1 MNHTTQQFGTLYLD
15 AEPQLIAQK
24 PSAIED
30 IPVYNGEAT
39 ISIGNSY
46 RGNIIT
52 WIQPNGMDILI
63 ADRILLTKVSWDD
76 LNKQGFVDGKEIYI
90 DGMCFRCRLLNVGN
104 IPDISNEWDDILD
117 IASEDDGLW
126 HWKGMYF
133 WGQEASMYGASLR
146 AIRGYRSARH
156 WSSGS
161 AIDQSGIV
169 GFRPALEPLGPENPL
184 SGKEVVLEGQRFR
197 TCIHSRGCRRGEG
210 LFRQARRIF
219 AGILCGLQENS
230 TRHGG
235 KRPGQTAFEV
245 VNTGS

>member
-184 SGKEVVLEGQRFR
+184 SGKEVVLEGQRF
-197 TCIHSRGCRRGEG
+197 
-210 LFRQARRIF
+210 
-219 AGILCGLQENS
+219 
-230 TRHGG
+230 GG
-235 KRPGQTAFEV
+235 KSCAVGIEKIFL
-245 VNTGS
+245 